1 MRKANLDGW
10 ASGCSLVY
18 ILVVTGFSLM
28 LSLFLAS
35 CYPGGDITVSETDV
49 VTTFR
54 NAEAD
59 FATKQTY
66 SMPDSVTVIADE
78 DETAEVNPEVEQQI
92 LSAIERNMELSG
104 FDLAATPEQADVLVV
119 PMATSSLW
127 VSGGCYPWYWDS
139 WYYYPGWCYPYYYT
153 YKTGTL
159 FIIMVDPEHAEDD
172 SIEDAL
178 WISVINGMLSTS
190 SETAVRVDRDID
202 QAFVQSP
209 YLSDGK

>member
-1 MRKANLDGW
+1 MKRVNFYDYSKHDL
-10 ASGCSLVY
+10 LY
-18 ILVVTGFSLM
+18 IIVLTGLSFT
-28 LSLFLAS
+28 LSLLLTS

-54 NAEAD
+54 NEEAD

-66 SMPDSVTVIADE
+66 AMPDSVTVIADE
-78 DETAEVNPEVEQQI
+78 DEPAEVDPEVEQTI

-104 FDLAATPEQADVLVV
+104 FDLITTPDQADVLVV
-119 PMATSSLW
+119 PMATSNRW
-127 VSGGCYPWYWDS
+127 VGGGCYPPYWDW

-172 SIEDAL
+172 SIENAL
-178 WISVINGMLSTS
+178 WVSAINGMLSSS